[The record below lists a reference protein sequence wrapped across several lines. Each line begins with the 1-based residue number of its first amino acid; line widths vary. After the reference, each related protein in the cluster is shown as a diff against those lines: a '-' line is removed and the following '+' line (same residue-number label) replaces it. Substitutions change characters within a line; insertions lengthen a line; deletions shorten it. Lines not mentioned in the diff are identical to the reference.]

1 MRLNNGE
8 KIGCYEIL
16 EPLGEGG
23 MGEVYRARDGR
34 LQRDVALKI
43 IHPDLTGTDPLVR
56 FRREARVLA
65 SLCHP
70 NVANVYEFDEL
81 PEAAFIV
88 MELVSGQTLASRLAK
103 GPMPIAEVLRVAG
116 QVAAALEAVHDKG
129 IIHRDLK
136 PANIKIT
143 SDGVVKVLD
152 FGLAKHA
159 QDSPARGERP
169 TVTGDNTRVGAVLGT
184 AAYMS
189 PEQARGWDVDQ
200 RTDVWSFGCIL
211 FEMLAGARAFAAATH
226 ADTIAAVLEREVDW
240 NAVPAHTPSS
250 VVRLLRRCL
259 ARDPKRRLRDIGDA
273 HLELEDATTEPASDR
288 AGRIDDPRWKT
299 RMGVAGA
306 VVFATG
312 LLVGVV
318 ALWLGWP
325 QAQSPNSPVRFVV
338 SLPPTAQLAGL
349 DFPSLAISPDGSS
362 LAYVA
367 SRGSQ
372 TQLFL
377 REMNSLESKPLPG
390 TTNAVAPFFSPDG
403 RWVAFFAGGALQ
415 KVALSGG
422 APVTL
427 CEAPVGLGG
436 SWNQND
442 VILFAPTT
450 GSGISQVSAYGGRPE
465 RVSTLDEAK
474 GEFSHR
480 WPEWLPGAK
489 AVLYT
494 VGTVGSWND
503 AQIVAQSLAT
513 GERTL
518 VVHSGSNPRYLASGH
533 LLYVR
538 NGAIM
543 IAPFDVDRL
552 AVTGTAT
559 PFLEGVMQSSDG
571 AAQFSI
577 SPSGHAAYVEGDF
590 GSDERRLVMVGRD
603 GVVTPL
609 SAPPHPY
616 HWPRVSP
623 DGQRVLVTIEG
634 SPPDLWLYDL
644 RSSTVTQ
651 LTFDAGATFGTWT
664 RDGQRAVYTSAKN
677 GPPNLFITA
686 INQPSATERIAASN
700 DVQIA
705 GSWAADTETLA
716 FVERR
721 PNTGRDIL
729 LISPRTGQPARPWL
743 ASQHEESAPHISPD
757 GRWLAYVSNHSG
769 HDEVYV
775 KSVEHSERLF
785 PISNGGGTEPVWGP
799 NSKELFYRNAAGMMI
814 AVFDGTTSSGSRSRL
829 LFKGEFAAGTIDSSN
844 YDVMPDGQRFLM
856 IQRQSQAP
864 TTLHVLMNWFHRS
877 RPESLR

>member
-1 MRLNNGE
+1 VRLNSGA
-8 KIGCYEIL
+8 KIGGYEII

-81 PEAAFIV
+81 AEAAFIV
-88 MELVSGQTLASRLAK
+88 MELVPGQTLASRLVQ
-103 GPMPIAEVLRVAG
+103 GPMRIAEALRVAG
-116 QVAAALEAVHDKG
+116 QVAAALEAVHDQG

-143 SDGVVKVLD
+143 SEGVVKVLD

-159 QDSPARGERP
+159 HASPTDGEFL
-169 TVTGDNTRVGAVLGT
+169 TMTADNTRVGAVLGT

-189 PEQARGWDVDQ
+189 PEQARGWDVDR

-211 FEMLAGARAFAAATH
+211 FEMLTGARAFAATTQ

-240 NAVPAHTPSS
+240 SALPASTPSS
-250 VVRLLRRCL
+250 IVRLLRRCL
-259 ARDPKRRLRDIGDA
+259 TRDPKGRLRDIGDA
-273 HLELEDATTEPASDR
+273 HLELQDAATEPPSGGAIR
-288 AGRIDDPRWKT
+288 FDDPRGNA
-299 RMGVAGA
+299 RMGLAGA
-306 VVFATG
+306 ALFATG
-312 LLVGVV
+312 LLVGGF
-318 ALWLGWP
+318 ALWLGRP
-325 QAQSPNSPVRFVV
+325 HVQSLNKPAHFVV
-338 SLPPTAQLAGL
+338 SLPSTAQLAGL
-349 DFPSLAISPDGSS
+349 DFPTLAISPDGSR

-367 SRGSQ
+367 IRGSQ
-372 TQLFL
+372 TQLFV
-377 REMNSLESKPLPG
+377 REMDSLESKPLPG

-403 RWVAFFAGGALQ
+403 RWVAFFAGGELK

-422 APVTL
+422 TPVTL

-436 SWNQND
+436 SWNQDD

-450 GSGISQVSAYGGRPE
+450 GSGISQVSAYGGRPQL
-465 RVSTLDEAK
+465 VSTLDMAK

-480 WPEWLPGAK
+480 WPEWLPGAS

-518 VVHSGSNPRYLASGH
+518 VVQGGSNPRYLASGH
-533 LLYVR
+533 LLYARDGV
-538 NGAIM
+538 IM
-543 IAPFDVDRL
+543 IVPFDRDNL

-559 PFLEGVMQSSDG
+559 PLLEGVLQSSDG
-571 AAQFSI
+571 AAQFTI
-577 SPSGHAAYVEGDF
+577 SSSGHAAYVEGGA
-590 GSDERRLVMVGRD
+590 GSEERHLVMVGRD

-616 HWPRVSP
+616 QWPRVSP
-623 DGQRVLVTIEG
+623 DGQKILVTIEG

-644 RSSTVTQ
+644 RSTAMTQ
-651 LTFDAGATFGTWT
+651 LTFDDGATFGTWT
-664 RDGQRAVYTSAKN
+664 RDGQGVIFTSPKN

-686 INQPSATERIAASN
+686 INQPAATERIAAS
-700 DVQIA
+700 DHMQIA
-705 GSWAADTETLA
+705 GSWSADSDALA

-721 PNTGRDIL
+721 PDTGRDIL
-729 LISPRTGQPARPWL
+729 LISPRTRQPVRAWL
-743 ASQHEESAPHISPD
+743 ASVHEESSPHVSPD

-775 KSVEHSERLF
+775 KSVTASDRLF
-785 PISNGGGTEPVWGP
+785 PISIGGGTEPAWSP
-799 NSKELFYRNAAGMMI
+799 NSMELFYRNPAGMMI
-814 AVFDGTTSSGSRSRL
+814 AAFDGTTSSASRSRL
-829 LFKGEFAAGTIDSSN
+829 LFKGEFAGGTIDSSN
-844 YDVMPDGQRFLM
+844 YDVMPDGQRFIM
-856 IQRQSQAP
+856 IQRRSQAP
-864 TTLHVLMNWFHRS
+864 TTLHVLMNWFD
-877 RPESLR
+877 RPRPDSLR

>member
-1 MRLNNGE
+1 MRLNSGA
-8 KIGCYEIL
+8 KIGGYEII

-43 IHPDLTGTDPLVR
+43 IHPDLAGTDPLVR

-81 PEAAFIV
+81 GETAFIV
-88 MELVSGQTLASRLAK
+88 MELVPGQTLASRLAQ
-103 GPMPIAEVLRVAG
+103 GPMPLAEALRVAG
-116 QVAAALEAVHDKG
+116 QVAAALETVHDRG

-159 QDSPARGERP
+159 PDSPTRGELP
-169 TVTGDNTRVGAVLGT
+169 TVTADNTRAGVILGT

-189 PEQARGWDVDQ
+189 PEQARGWEVDR

-211 FEMLAGARAFAAATH
+211 FEMLAGARAFAATTH
-226 ADTIAAVLEREVDW
+226 ADTIAAVLEREIDW
-240 NAVPAHTPSS
+240 NALPASTPSS
-250 VVRLLRRCL
+250 IVRLLRRCL

-273 HLELEDATTEPASDR
+273 HLELEDAAREPASDR
-288 AGRIDDPRWKT
+288 AIRVDDPRWKT
-299 RMGVAGA
+299 RMALAGA
-306 VVFATG
+306 ALFVTG
-312 LLVGVV
+312 LLVGGV
-318 ALWLGWP
+318 ALWLGRP
-325 QAQSPNSPVRFVV
+325 QVQSPNNPVHFVV
-338 SLPPTAQLAGL
+338 SLPSTAQLAGL
-349 DFPSLAISPDGSS
+349 DFPSLALSPDGSR

-372 TQLFL
+372 TQLFV
-377 REMNSLESKPLPG
+377 REMNSLESKPLLG

-403 RWVAFFAGGALQ
+403 RWVAFFAGGELK

-427 CEAPVGLGG
+427 CEAPVGLGA
-436 SWNQND
+436 SWNQDD

-450 GSGISQVSAYGGRPE
+450 GSGISQVSAFGGRPQ
-465 RVSTLDEAK
+465 RVSTLDAAK

-480 WPEWLPGAK
+480 WPEWLPGAN

-518 VVHSGSNPRYLASGH
+518 VVQGGSHPRYLASGH

-543 IAPFDVDRL
+543 IVPFDRDRL
-552 AVTGTAT
+552 AVTGNAT
-559 PFLEGVMQSSDG
+559 PLLEGVLQSSDG

-577 SPSGHAAYVEGDF
+577 SPSGHAAYVEGGF
-590 GSDERRLVMVGRD
+590 GSEERRLVMVGRD

-609 SAPPHPY
+609 AAPPHPY
-616 HWPRVSP
+616 QWPRVSP
-623 DGQRVLVTIEG
+623 DGQKVLVTIEG

-644 RSSTVTQ
+644 RSSAVTQ
-651 LTFDAGATFGTWT
+651 LTFDAGATFGAWT
-664 RDGQRAVYTSAKN
+664 RDGQRLIFTSPKN

-686 INQPSATERIAASN
+686 INQPATTERIAAS
-700 DVQIA
+700 DHMQIA
-705 GSWAADTETLA
+705 GSWSADGDTLA

-721 PNTGRDIL
+721 PDTGRDIL
-729 LISPRTGQPARPWL
+729 LISPRTRQPVRPWL
-743 ASQHEESAPHISPD
+743 ASPHEESSPHVSPD

-775 KSVEHSERLF
+775 KAVANSDRLF
-785 PISNGGGTEPVWGP
+785 PISTGGGTEPVWGP
-799 NSKELFYRNAAGMMI
+799 NSMELFYRNPAGMMM
-814 AVFDGTTSSGSRSRL
+814 AVFGGTTSSSSRSRL
-829 LFKGEFAAGTIDSSN
+829 LFKGDFAGGTIDSSN
-844 YDVMPDGQRFLM
+844 YDVMPDGQRFIM

-864 TTLHVLMNWFHRS
+864 TTLHVLMNWFDRS
-877 RPESLR
+877 RLESLR

>member
-1 MRLNNGE
+1 VRLKSGA
-8 KIGCYEIL
+8 KIGVYEIV

-70 NVANVYEFDEL
+70 NVANVFEFDEL

-88 MELVSGQTLASRLAK
+88 MELVPGQTLAGRLAK

-116 QVAAALEAVHDKG
+116 QVAAALEALHDKG

-159 QDSPARGERP
+159 QDSPARGDVA
-169 TVTGDNTRVGAVLGT
+169 TVTADNTRVGAVVGT

-189 PEQARGWDVDQ
+189 PEQARGWEVDQ
-200 RTDVWSFGCIL
+200 RTDVWAFGCIV

-226 ADTIAAVLEREVDW
+226 ADTIAAVLERDVDW
-240 NAVPAHTPSS
+240 SALPAATPSS
-250 VVRLLRRCL
+250 IVRLLRRCL

-273 HLELEDATTEPASDR
+273 HLELEDAAIEPRSSL
-288 AGRIDDPRWKT
+288 AGRSDAPRWQT
-299 RMGVAGA
+299 RMGAAGA
-306 VVFATG
+306 AVFASG
-312 LLVGVV
+312 LLLGAG
-318 ALWLGWP
+318 ALWLGWAP
-325 QAQSPNSPVRFVV
+325 SQSPNNPVRFVM

-349 DFPSLAISPDGSS
+349 DFPSLAISPDGSR

-372 TQLFL
+372 TQLFI
-377 REMNSLESKPLPG
+377 REMNNLESKPLPG

-403 RWVAFFAGGALQ
+403 RWVAFFAGGELK

-436 SWNQND
+436 SWNQSD
-442 VILFAPTT
+442 VIVFAPTT
-450 GSGISQVSAYGGRPE
+450 GSGISQVSAFGGRPQ

-480 WPEWLPGAK
+480 WPEWLPGGK

-494 VGTVGSWND
+494 VGTEGSWND

-518 VVHSGSNPRYLASGH
+518 VVQGGSNPRYLASGH
-533 LLYVR
+533 LLYVHD
-538 NGAIM
+538 GAIM
-543 IAPFDVDRL
+543 VAPFDNDAL
-552 AVTGTAT
+552 ALTGTAT
-559 PFLEGVMQSSDG
+559 AFQEGVMQSSDG
-571 AAQFSI
+571 AAQFTI
-577 SPSGHAAYVEGDF
+577 SPGGHAAYVAGDF
-590 GSDERRLVMVGRD
+590 GAAERRLVMVGRD

-609 SAPPHPY
+609 SAPPHPFQ
-616 HWPRVSP
+616 WPRVSP

-644 RSSTVTQ
+644 RSSAMTQ

-664 RDGQRAVYTSAKN
+664 RDGQRAVYTSPKN
-677 GPPNLFITA
+677 GPPNLFMTA
-686 INQPSATERIAASN
+686 INQPSATERVVASN
-700 DVQIA
+700 HMQIA
-705 GSWAADTETLA
+705 GSWSAGSDTLA

-721 PNTGRDIL
+721 PDTGRDIL
-729 LISPRTGQPARPWL
+729 LRTGLTVRPWL

-757 GRWLAYVSNHSG
+757 GRWLAYVSNHTG
-769 HDEVYV
+769 RDEVYV
-775 KSVEHSERLF
+775 RSVEDSERLF
-785 PISNGGGTEPVWGP
+785 AISNGGGAEPVWAG
-799 NSKELFYRNAAGMMI
+799 NSKELFYRNAGGMMV
-814 AVFDGTTSSGSRSRL
+814 AAFDPARAGGSRSQL
-829 LFKGEFAAGTIDSSN
+829 LFKGDFAAGTIDSSN
-844 YDVMPDGQRFLM
+844 YDVMPDGQRFVM

-864 TTLHVLMNWFHRS
+864 TTLHVLMNWFDRS
-877 RPESLR
+877 RLESLR